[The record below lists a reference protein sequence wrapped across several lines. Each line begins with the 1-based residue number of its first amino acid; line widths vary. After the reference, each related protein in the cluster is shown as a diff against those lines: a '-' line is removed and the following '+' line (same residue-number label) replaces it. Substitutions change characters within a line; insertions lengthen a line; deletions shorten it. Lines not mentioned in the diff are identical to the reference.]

1 MALITNFSF
10 GIQAMT
16 WTITV
21 QNSSPRCNCIIFVI
35 LGEDRMDEGKAVDCL
50 LETLPRDLS
59 DFVNSDNDAFRQEII
74 TWDKEQL
81 EKQRAALEAA
91 AAAKIQKQQQQT
103 EPMSTSDPNNDVQVS
118 KHISSH
124 PKKRHQKNKRF

>member
-1 MALITNFSF
+1 
-10 GIQAMT
+10 
-16 WTITV
+16 
-21 QNSSPRCNCIIFVI
+21 
-35 LGEDRMDEGKAVDCL
+35 MDEGKALDCL

-59 DFVNSDNDAFRQEII
+59 DFVNTDNDAFRQEII

-91 AAAKIQKQQQQT
+91 AAAKIQKQQQT

-118 KHISSH
+118 SKHFSLH
-124 PKKRHQKNKRF
+124 PRKRNQRNKRY